1 MKTALNVYSSAMRQL
16 PDPKRAS
23 LRFVFTLILA
33 AVTVSCA
40 QMDISSPKEEKS
52 ANRTGDKSAN
62 RTAAREQSAAPE
74 LPLLIEPFSTRMNFG
89 VAHLEK
95 DISQEFTQP
104 LEDEV
109 WPAEELLLSMPE
121 QKPSGEVEPE
131 PSTDMDEIDFRI
143 EIQNTSIMRHYVDYY
158 TRKHRKTFVR
168 WLERAERYLPHVREV
183 FREKDLPRDLIF
195 LPFAES
201 GYNPWAYSRAGAA
214 GMWQFMPASARQYGL
229 KVNWWVDQRRDPYLS
244 TRSAAR
250 YLKKLHRQ
258 FGSWYLALAAYNA
271 GEGTVG
277 TALRRSGSDGYF
289 ELCRETR
296 YLKRETRYYV
306 PKFLAILKIVKN
318 LEAYNLSELSLDG
331 EPDLAR
337 VEMPSGTDLDRLCNA
352 IDMEW
357 DAFRKLNPS
366 LRRQV
371 TPPNGSTRIHLPSAK
386 KKLAQTFLENSDS
399 RPYSGY
405 ARYRI
410 QQGDSWWR
418 LAKRFNTPI
427 RVLKN
432 LNGRSSNLLRPGES
446 VLVPTGARQDV
457 KSRRAELDSGSYE
470 VRKGDTLWE
479 IARRFGVNLSD
490 LRRANDLK
498 GNGRLLRPGQR
509 LSIPQSAQSQKRTIA
524 RERANYTVEKGDSLW
539 EIARTFGVSI
549 QTLREAN
556 GLQEDETLQAGSRL
570 FIPGESKE
578 SEKVAVSGDAVV
590 YTVRRGDNLWSIAR
604 KFGVSTSQI
613 LSWNDMSGDKIHPG
627 DELRIR
633 RQGE

>member
-1 MKTALNVYSSAMRQL
+1 MKTALNAYSSALSQL
-16 PDPKRAS
+16 LDPKRKIA
-23 LRFVFTLILA
+23 LRFFLTLLLA
-33 AVTVSCA
+33 GVTVSCA
-40 QMDISSPKEEKS
+40 QMKISSP
-52 ANRTGDKSAN
+52 NGGKSAN
-62 RTAAREQSAAPE
+62 RTAAKEQNATSE
-74 LPLLIEPFSTRMNFG
+74 LPLLIEPLSTQMNFG

-104 LEDEV
+104 LEEEV
-109 WPAEELLLSMPE
+109 WPAEELLLSMSE
-121 QKPSGEVEPE
+121 EEPSQEEPSEEAEPE
-131 PSTDMDEIDFRI
+131 PSTDMEKIDFQI
-143 EIQNTSIMRHYVDYY
+143 EIQNTSVMRHYVDYY

-168 WLERAERYLPHVREV
+168 WLERAERYLPYVREV
-183 FREKDLPRDLIF
+183 FREYNLPRDLIF

-229 KVNWWVDQRRDPYLS
+229 KVNWWVDERRDPYSS
-244 TRSAAR
+244 TYAAAR
-250 YLKKLHRQ
+250 YLKKLHKQ

-277 TALRRSGSDGYF
+277 TALRRTGIDGYF
-289 ELCRETR
+289 ELCRESR

-318 LEAYNLSELSLDG
+318 LDEYDLSELNLDG
-331 EPDLAR
+331 EPDLAHLD
-337 VEMPSGTDLDRLCNA
+337 VPSGTELGRLCTA
-352 IDMEW
+352 MDMQW

-371 TPPNGSTRIHLPSAK
+371 TPPSGSTKIHLPSSK
-386 KKLAQTFLENSDS
+386 VQLAQNFLKNADSGSD
-399 RPYSGY
+399 SGY

-410 QQGDSWWR
+410 QHGDSWWR
-418 LAKRFNTPI
+418 LAKRFNVPI

-446 VLVPTGARQDV
+446 VLVPTGARQNEG
-457 KSRRAELDSGSYE
+457 SRRAELDSGSYV

-490 LRRANDLK
+490 LRRANELD
-498 GNGRLLRPGQR
+498 GNGNLLRPGQR
-509 LSIPQSAQSQKRTIA
+509 LSIPQSAETNKRSLA
-524 RERANYTVEKGDSLW
+524 KERANYTVEKGDSLW
-539 EIARTFGVSI
+539 KIARTYGVSI

-556 GLQEDETLQAGSRL
+556 GLDESDTLKAGTSL
-570 FIPGESKE
+570 FIPGASKE
-578 SEKVAVSGDAVV
+578 SEKVAVSGDAIV
-590 YTVRRGDNLWSIAR
+590 YTVRKGDNLWSIAR
-604 KFGVSTSQI
+604 KFGVSTNQI
-613 LSWNDMSGDKIHPG
+613 LSWNDISKGSTLHPG

-633 RQGE
+633 HQSN